1 MVIII
6 ITTATTM
13 KTMLQTW
20 AGVGVRHPVELRVR
34 WECIISMMDLHEFN
48 ATSTSVRVCMCPCL
62 CAACVL
68 NQLLFWLRIKTA
80 DRKCEAKGQ
89 IIGPY

>member
-48 ATSTSVRVCMCPCL
+48 ATSTSARVSVCL
-62 CAACVL
+62 CVYVPVFVRCLRVKSAAVL
-68 NQLLFWLRIKTA
+68 VE
-80 DRKCEAKGQ
+80 D
-89 IIGPY
+89 